1 MFSTFLLSTALCL
14 ESDDIPQLAF
24 VDKLSK
30 DSTNTVFALVRKLE
44 TSQRVTAL
52 NRPNIHVL
60 QADITNL
67 SELKVSVLKSSH
79 ETLFDNVL
87 RALRLPLKRSR
98 KLLAESWM
106 S

>member
-1 MFSTFLLSTALCL
+1 M
-14 ESDDIPQLAF
+14 SDDRPQLEF
-24 VDKLSK
+24 VNQLSRNP
-30 DSTNTVFALVRKLE
+30 SNVVFALVRKLE
-44 TSQRVTAL
+44 TSQRVTAI
-52 NRPNIHVL
+52 NRPNIHIL

-67 SELKVSVLKSSH
+67 SELKVSVFKPSH
-79 ETLFDNVL
+79 EALFDNVL

>member
-1 MFSTFLLSTALCL
+1 MSVFNISSFHCVV
-14 ESDDIPQLAF
+14 SDDRPQLAF

-30 DSTNTVFALVRKLE
+30 DSSNTVFALVRKLE
-44 TSQRVTAL
+44 TSQRVAAL
-52 NRPNIHVL
+52 NRPNVHIF
-60 QADITNL
+60 QADISNV
-67 SELKVSVLKSSH
+67 SELKVSVFNSSH
-79 ETLFDNVL
+79 EALFDNAL